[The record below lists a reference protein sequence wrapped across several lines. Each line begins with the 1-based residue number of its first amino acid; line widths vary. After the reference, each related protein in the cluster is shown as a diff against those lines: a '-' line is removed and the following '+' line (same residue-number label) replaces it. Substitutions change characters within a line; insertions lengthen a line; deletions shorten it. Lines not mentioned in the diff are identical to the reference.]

1 MSLVTLLPLAQGILV
16 TVHFLLSVCGE
27 QVCEGTEAGEV
38 VFGLWTCRRG
48 PRNRDWDP
56 FLKPHV
62 LFFFMQVLHW
72 LHSPSSH
79 SEARWPWGVGGGKK
93 ICDKDSASVCFG
105 LKHLLLTFIKYVD
118 SKIIPRQLKG
128 LRSRT
133 DTLHGVIGG
142 ALIWWASDVTSPS
155 VWIQALLT
163 FRAKIAIETGFTIFY
178 FTFWKRQGRQERE

>member
-1 MSLVTLLPLAQGILV
+1 MLRNGPTRHCVKSRRHSAQSMFLSVHTRLRSVRSPWISGYYWMSLVTILPLAQGILV

-38 VFGLWTCRRG
+38 VSGLWTCRRG

-79 SEARWPWGVGGGKK
+79 SEARWPWGGGEKR
-93 ICDKDSASVCFG
+93 CYKDSASVCFG
-105 LKHLLLTFIKYVD
+105 LK
-118 SKIIPRQLKG
+118 Q
-128 LRSRT
+128 
-133 DTLHGVIGG
+133 
-142 ALIWWASDVTSPS
+142 
-155 VWIQALLT
+155 
-163 FRAKIAIETGFTIFY
+163 IERLSFTFY
-178 FTFWKRQGRQERE
+178 FHKVCWL